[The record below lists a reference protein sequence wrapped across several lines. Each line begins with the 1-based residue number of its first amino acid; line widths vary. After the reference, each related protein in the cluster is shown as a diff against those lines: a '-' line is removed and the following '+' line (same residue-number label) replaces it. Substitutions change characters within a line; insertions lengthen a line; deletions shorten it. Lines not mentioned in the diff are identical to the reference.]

1 MIVLGLVVLL
11 LGKKS
16 RGATF
21 PRVDPCLK
29 DTKFFLMGFI
39 TDCLGVARERLQN
52 RAFHQNDPLFLRGND
67 VKRV

>member
-29 DTKFFLMGFI
+29 DTKFFSDGFHYR
-39 TDCLGVARERLQN
+39 LPGGRKGKVAKSG
-52 RAFHQNDPLFLRGND
+52 FSS
-67 VKRV
+67 K